1 MIDLNLDP
9 SQKELKWF
17 AVLQVLFFTLI
28 AWLWYKGSGNDFW
41 PGVLL
46 FVSLTVGV
54 LGWAMP
60 AFMKKVYVV
69 WMIAVFPIGWTIS
82 HVLLAAIFYTI
93 VTAIGLIMRAIG
105 RDPLQGQFDKSASTY
120 WQPREVPKSTS
131 RYFRQF

>member
-1 MIDLNLDP
+1 MIDLNLNP

-17 AVLQVLFFTLI
+17 AALQVLFFTLV
-28 AWLWYKGSGNDFW
+28 AWVCYKGTGNDFW

-60 AFMKKVYVV
+60 ALMKKVYVV
-69 WMIAVFPIGWTIS
+69 WMIAVYPIGWTIS
-82 HVLLAAIFYTI
+82 HVLLAAIFYTL
-93 VTAIGLIMRAIG
+93 VTAIGLIMRGIG
-105 RDPLQGQFDKSASTY
+105 RDPLQRRFDKSASSY
-120 WQPREVPKSTS
+120 WQRREAPKSTS